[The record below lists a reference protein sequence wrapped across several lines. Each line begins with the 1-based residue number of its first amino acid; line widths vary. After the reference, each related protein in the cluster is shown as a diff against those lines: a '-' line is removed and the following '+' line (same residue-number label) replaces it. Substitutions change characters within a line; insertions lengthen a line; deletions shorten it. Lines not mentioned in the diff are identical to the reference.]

1 MILHRWL
8 ASLLLFF
15 SCSTIACQLTASTP
29 STQFGSV
36 SSFTV
41 SSTQQQSSA
50 QPHAGIT
57 CDFST
62 LVSLLSD
69 DYVSVTFTS
78 INGGQMTTQGD
89 ASSVINYQIFGDSS
103 LSEEYVF
110 GQLYTFTDTDLLD
123 LLGLFGDQ
131 VEFPLY
137 ARTGA
142 GSNLSAGI
150 YTDQIMASWNWNYCK
165 GVGLPGV
172 CIMRTEGSAQSTITV
187 ELEVT
192 PDCMITA
199 PDIDFGSSPLVAGFD
214 PVSQVISLT
223 CTKNSSFTIGL
234 NDGVNAS
241 GGQRRMAF
249 DSNYLEYEIYK
260 SSSTERWGSAGAERR
275 EQSDVDTGDA
285 IPDGITPQNYNYRA
299 QIMTSQNTPP
309 AGTYTDSIIV
319 DVQF

>member
-1 MILHRWL
+1 MFLR
-8 ASLLLFF
+8 LLFQ
-15 SCSTIACQLTASTP
+15 AL
-29 STQFGSV
+29 
-36 SSFTV
+36 SSK
-41 SSTQQQSSA
+41 A

-62 LVSLLSD
+62 LVSLLSG

-78 INGGQMTTQGD
+78 LNGGQMTTQGD

-142 GSNLSAGI
+142 GSNLSAGT
-150 YTDQIMASWNWNYCK
+150 YTDQITASWTWNYCS

-172 CIMRTEGSAQSTITV
+172 CIIWTDGSAQSTITV

-241 GGQRRMAF
+241 GGQRRMAS
-249 DSNYLEYEIYK
+249 DGNYLEYEIYK

-299 QIMTSQNTPP
+299 QIMTSQTTPP

>member
-8 ASLLLFF
+8 ASLFLFF

-29 STQFGSV
+29 SIQFGSV

-78 INGGQMTTQGD
+78 LNGGQMTTQGD

-103 LSEEYVF
+103 LSQEYVF
-110 GQLYTFTDTDLLD
+110 GQLHTFTDTDLLD

-150 YTDQIMASWNWNYCK
+150 YTDQITASWNWNYCK

-172 CIMRTEGSAQSTITV
+172 CIIRTEGSAQSTITV
-187 ELEVT
+187 KLEVT

-199 PDIDFGSSPLVAGFD
+199 PDIDFGSSPLVAR
-214 PVSQVISLT
+214 
-223 CTKNSSFTIGL
+223 
-234 NDGVNAS
+234 AS
-241 GGQRRMAF
+241 
-249 DSNYLEYEIYK
+249 
-260 SSSTERWGSAGAERR
+260 
-275 EQSDVDTGDA
+275 
-285 IPDGITPQNYNYRA
+285 IPLVRLYR
-299 QIMTSQNTPP
+299 
-309 AGTYTDSIIV
+309 
-319 DVQF
+319 